1 MVYRP
6 PTISEVSVEV
16 ATCLAENDEP
26 SARRL
31 AFRFVEQF
39 DKADDADRQRMIE
52 IAPGPTGDLRYDA
65 LLASLVEY
73 CCVRHDVN
81 PPPWVEDPG
90 RFLEEWW
97 FVSGI
102 PSLHAD
108 AIVHSPVSFK
118 RRGVFIT
125 EDSLT
130 YA

>member
-6 PTISEVSVEV
+6 PTISEVGVEV

-52 IAPGPTGDLRYDA
+52 IAPGPTGDLRYEA
-65 LLASLVEY
+65 LFASLVEY

-102 PSLHAD
+102 RSLYAD
-108 AIVHSPVSFK
+108 AVVHSPVSFK
-118 RRGVFIT
+118 RRGVFII

>member
-6 PTISEVSVEV
+6 PTISEVGAEV
-16 ATCLAENDEP
+16 TLCLAENDEDG
-26 SARRL
+26 ARRL

-39 DKADDADRQRMIE
+39 DKADEVDRQRMVE
-52 IAPGPTGDLRYDA
+52 DAPHPTGDPRYDA

-81 PPPWVEDPG
+81 PPRWVDDPE
-90 RFLEEWW
+90 RFLQEWW
-97 FVSGI
+97 FVSGLR
-102 PSLHAD
+102 SLHAD

-118 RRGVFIT
+118 RRGVFIA

>member
-1 MVYRP
+1 MAFRW
-6 PTISEVSVEV
+6 PTIAEVGAEV
-16 ATCLAENDEP
+16 TDCLAQNDED

-39 DKADDADRQRMIE
+39 DKADEIDRRRMVGV
-52 IAPGPTGDLRYDA
+52 APLPTGDRRYDA

-73 CCVRHDVN
+73 CCVHHDMSPPAWVN
-81 PPPWVEDPG
+81 DPS

-97 FVSGI
+97 FVSGVQ
-102 PSLHAD
+102 SLHAN
-108 AIVHSPVSFK
+108 AVVHSPISFK

>member
-6 PTISEVSVEV
+6 PTISEVGVEV
-16 ATCLAENDEP
+16 AGCLSENDEGA
-26 SARRL
+26 ARRL

-39 DKADDADRQRMIE
+39 DKADDPDRQRMIE

-102 PSLHAD
+102 RSLHAD
-108 AIVHSPVSFK
+108 AVVHSPVSFK